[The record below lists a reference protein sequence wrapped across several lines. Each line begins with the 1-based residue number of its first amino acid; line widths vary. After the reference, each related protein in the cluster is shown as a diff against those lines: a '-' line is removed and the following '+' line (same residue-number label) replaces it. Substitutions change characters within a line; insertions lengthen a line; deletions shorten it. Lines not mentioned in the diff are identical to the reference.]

1 MESKITDNLRIYNI
15 VRAVPEEAQSPILAG
30 RLKGM
35 TDIKPIWRIEKLT
48 ELYGPCGIGW
58 TYTEPEIEYVNGNPP
73 EVICIA
79 RTSLSVREGENWSLP
94 IHGIGGARFVTQ
106 EKNSVYTDDEAPKK
120 ALTDAL
126 SVACKALGIG
136 ADVYYGKNG
145 KDQTKYSN
153 PPEEKQPEAPAKI
166 VICERCGKPITGVV
180 TAKSKFT
187 AGEIIAQSKL
197 NYNGC
202 YCFECM
208 IALKAKNNGG
218 AK

>member
-1 MESKITDNLRIYNI
+1 MESKITDNMRVFNAS
-15 VRAVPEEAQSPILAG
+15 REVPPEAQGIISDG
-30 RLKGM
+30 RLRGM

-48 ELYGPCGIGW
+48 EIYGPCGIGW
-58 TYTEPEIEYVNGNPP
+58 MYTDPEIEYVNGNPP
-73 EVICIA
+73 EIVCFV
-79 RTSLSVREGENWSLP
+79 RTNLSVREGENWSLP
-94 IHGIGGARFVTQ
+94 IPGIGGARFVTQ
-106 EKNSVYTDDEAPKK
+106 EKNRIYTDDEAPKK

-136 ADVYYGKNG
+136 ADVYYGK
-145 KDQTKYSN
+145 DQTKYS
-153 PPEEKQPEAPAKI
+153 KQPEETKPAET
-166 VICERCGKPITGVV
+166 VICERCGKPITGVA

-208 IALKAKNNGG
+208 KALKAKNNGG